1 MDFDALLVGLLEN
14 VSFSRQEGDATA
26 YLVAQM
32 AALGYDQAF
41 IDAAGNAVGILGT
54 GEREIVLLGH
64 IDTVPGVIP
73 VKVIDDQLYG
83 RGAVDAKGPLAAFTA
98 GAIKAG
104 AQTGWKI
111 IVIGAVEEE
120 AATSKGARYVATQ
133 YHPSLCIIGEPS
145 SWDRVTLGY
154 KGRALLECRVSRPIS
169 HTARPEA
176 NAIEQAVAIWNAIK
190 AHCDV
195 LNQGRERAFDQVM
208 VSLRTLRSSE
218 DGFTES
224 ADMTIG
230 FRLPLDVPPDALKA
244 QITPLISGSLAP
256 DAESEL
262 SWRGEEVAYRADKNT
277 ELTRLFLNAIRDG
290 DGKPGFLYKTGTSD
304 MNVVAPVWNCPIAA
318 YGPGDSAFDHTP
330 EEHIPLAD
338 YHRAIDVIANVL
350 RGLNSSA

>member
-41 IDAAGNAVGILGT
+41 IDAAGNAVGTLGT

-133 YHPSLCIIGEPS
+133 YHPSLCVIGEPS

-169 HTARPEA
+169 IR
-176 NAIEQAVAIWNAIK
+176 
-190 AHCDV
+190 
-195 LNQGRERAFDQVM
+195 RA
-208 VSLRTLRSSE
+208 LKPTRSSKPSPF
-218 DGFTES
+218 GMQSKRIVTC
-224 ADMTIG
+224 
-230 FRLPLDVPPDALKA
+230 
-244 QITPLISGSLAP
+244 LIKVAN
-256 DAESEL
+256 EL
-262 SWRGEEVAYRADKNT
+262 SSKSWYRC
-277 ELTRLFLNAIRDG
+277 
-290 DGKPGFLYKTGTSD
+290 
-304 MNVVAPVWNCPIAA
+304 APCDLQKMALPKVPI
-318 YGPGDSAFDHTP
+318 
-330 EEHIPLAD
+330 
-338 YHRAIDVIANVL
+338 
-350 RGLNSSA
+350 